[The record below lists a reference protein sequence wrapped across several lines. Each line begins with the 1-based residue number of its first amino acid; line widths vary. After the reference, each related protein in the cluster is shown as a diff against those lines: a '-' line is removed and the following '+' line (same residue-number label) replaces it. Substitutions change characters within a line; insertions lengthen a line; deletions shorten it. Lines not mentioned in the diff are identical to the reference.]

1 MPRVPQLSRDQIR
14 TCLLYD
20 YKSGMKPSDSY
31 RRMVHSFG
39 EGVVSMSTVHDWF
52 KKFKAGHYEVEDKE
66 RSGRPSV
73 LNNDE
78 LREQVEGDPCQTAR
92 EMSSKLGCHHSTVV
106 RHLAEI
112 GK

>member
-1 MPRVPQLSRDQIR
+1 
-14 TCLLYD
+14 
-20 YKSGMKPSDSY
+20 
-31 RRMVHSFG
+31 MVHSFG

-78 LREQVEGDPCQTAR
+78 LREQVEVPRGHSRRVHVKLLKQLAPLSFFLRGQLEKGIR
-92 EMSSKLGCHHSTVV
+92 KRRYISS
-106 RHLAEI
+106 RR
-112 GK
+112 

>member
-1 MPRVPQLSRDQIR
+1 
-14 TCLLYD
+14 
-20 YKSGMKPSDSY
+20 
-31 RRMVHSFG
+31 MVHSFG

-78 LREQVEGDPCQTAR
+78 LREQVEDAEEPLHD
-92 EMSSKLGCHHSTVV
+92 KLGYNHVPQM
-106 RHLAEI
+106 R
-112 GK
+112 K

>member
-1 MPRVPQLSRDQIR
+1 
-14 TCLLYD
+14 
-20 YKSGMKPSDSY
+20 
-31 RRMVHSFG
+31 MVHSFG

-78 LREQVEGDPCQTAR
+78 LREQVEGILGIIYPCLIPGLFSGLVTICPSHTCFYNR
-92 EMSSKLGCHHSTVV
+92 ILS
-106 RHLAEI
+106 
-112 GK
+112 

>member
-1 MPRVPQLSRDQIR
+1 
-14 TCLLYD
+14 
-20 YKSGMKPSDSY
+20 
-31 RRMVHSFG
+31 MVHSFG

-112 GK
+112 GKAQPDCATNAKEQIRSMTLIID

>member
-1 MPRVPQLSRDQIR
+1 
-14 TCLLYD
+14 
-20 YKSGMKPSDSY
+20 
-31 RRMVHSFG
+31 MVHSFG

-92 EMSSKLGCHHSTVV
+92 EM
-106 RHLAEI
+106 
-112 GK
+112 